1 MTEQISTPPK
11 ESLPAVPL
19 FDSLTIHH
27 WPSLFSHDWTLNPQH
42 LTLSKYSKQLLLHRM
57 NVFLLNF
64 QLLASPISLLNSSDT
79 ICLIAKLPHNSSTD
93 LKPLRNKTKKSSKL
107 EKKDGFPPPSP
118 SPTLAPQHW
127 RTIKFKRYD
136 ANINLALSQL
146 TSLLMAPHVSD
157 PRKLCH

>member
-107 EKKDGFPPPSP
+107 EKKMDFLHLPRRRHWLPNTGEPS
-118 SPTLAPQHW
+118 
-127 RTIKFKRYD
+127 
-136 ANINLALSQL
+136 NLKGTMQIS
-146 TSLLMAPHVSD
+146 TSHSVS
-157 PRKLCH
+157 